1 MTNAETLPWIILL
14 LPLLSAAAILLF
26 TRKSSSVSALI
37 SVGSVIATLV
47 LAIGFRRLP
56 EGAES
61 VSLPWIDLGETFR
74 VAFGISIDSLSKGM
88 LLVVTVIGTLVHIFS
103 LGYMKDEDDAGKS
116 RYFAGLSLFMFSM
129 TGIVMANNFLMMFV
143 FWELVGVSSYIL
155 IGHWFQKDSAADA
168 SKKAFITNRI
178 GDFGFAIGILLV
190 WCITKSLDFGEIQTF
205 LTGPNAAGVNAG
217 LLTAA
222 ALLVF
227 MGTVGKSAQLPLH
240 VWLPDAMEGPTPVSA
255 LIHAATMVA
264 AGVYMLA
271 RVAFLIGA
279 SEVAAGIIAWVGAIT
294 ALVAALMATQQNDIK
309 RILAYSTLSQ
319 LGYMVMAVGAGSPE
333 AGMFHLYTHAFF
345 KALLFL
351 GAGAV
356 IYSCHHEQDI
366 WKMGGLRKKMP
377 LTFLTFVIGTA
388 ALCAFP
394 WITSGFWSKEA
405 VLLAA
410 WQHHAGMF
418 WVAAFVAA
426 LTTFYMTRLVIV
438 AFFGKPRTDAADH
451 AKEVPAIMWAPLVL
465 LAVMSLLSAVPTISD
480 AMSAQVPGHGEAH
493 SAIVEHAADHSAA
506 EESTTEA
513 TAEENATESGT
524 HAVAETDHG
533 SHAGHPPVVLFTS
546 LFMLVFGL
554 IGAVVTYRGQSR
566 DPIRIPVFANKF
578 YVDELYALIVRFVQ
592 DLTASILAGIDKYL
606 IDGLFA
612 RLPSAGAYGIG
623 NALRR
628 LQGGNL
634 QSYAFLFGLGIVI
647 VLYIVLGS

>member
-14 LPLLSAAAILLF
+14 LPLLSAAVILLF

-37 SVGSVIATLV
+37 SVGSVVATLV
-47 LAIGFRRLP
+47 LAIGFRHLP

-61 VSLPWIDLGETFR
+61 VALPWIDLGETFR
-74 VAFGISIDSLSKGM
+74 VAFGITIDGLSKGM

-103 LGYMKDEDDAGKS
+103 LGYMKGDAGKS

-155 IGHWFQKDSAADA
+155 IGHWFEKDSAADA
-168 SKKAFITNRI
+168 AKKAFITNRI

-190 WCITKSLDFGEIQTF
+190 WCITKSLDFGEIQAF
-205 LTGPNAAGVNAG
+205 LTGPNVTGVNAG

-279 SEVAAGIIAWVGAIT
+279 SDVAAGIIAWVGAIT
-294 ALVAALMATQQNDIK
+294 ALVAALMAIQQNDIK

-351 GAGAV
+351 GAGAI

-405 VLLAA
+405 VLVAA
-410 WQHHAGMF
+410 WQHNAGMF
-418 WVAAFVAA
+418 WIAAIVAA

-451 AKEVPAIMWAPLVL
+451 AKEVPAVMWAPLLL

-480 AMSAQVPGHGEAH
+480 AMSAQVPGHGEAVVDI
-493 SAIVEHAADHSAA
+493 AGPNGA
-506 EESTTEA
+506 EA
-513 TAEENATESGT
+513 TAAEGVTDAARTETEPQTVAANG
-524 HAVAETDHG
+524 HAN
-533 SHAGHPPVVLFTS
+533 HPSVVLSAS
-546 LFMLVFGL
+546 LFTLVVGF
-554 IGAVVTYRGQSR
+554 IGAVFYYRGQNR
-566 DPIRIPVFANKF
+566 DPIRIRLFANKF
-578 YVDELYALIVRFVQ
+578 YFDEFYAGIVRFGQ
-592 DLTASILAGIDKYL
+592 DLTASVLAGLDKYL
-606 IDGLFA
+606 VDGLFA
-612 RLPSAGAYGIG
+612 RLPSVGAYGIG
-623 NALRR
+623 NVLRR

-647 VLYIVLGS
+647 VLYLVLGR

>member
-14 LPLLSAAAILLF
+14 LPLLSAAVILLF

-61 VSLPWIDLGETFR
+61 AALPWIDLGETFR
-74 VAFGISIDSLSKGM
+74 VAFGITIDSLSKGM

-103 LGYMKDEDDAGKS
+103 LGYMKDDAGKS

-155 IGHWFQKDSAADA
+155 IGHWFEKDSAADA

-190 WCITKSLDFGEIQTF
+190 WCITKSLDFGEIQIF

-279 SEVAAGIIAWVGAIT
+279 SEFAAFTITWVGAIT

-351 GAGAV
+351 GAGAI

-410 WQHHAGMF
+410 WQYNAGVF
-418 WVAAFVAA
+418 YIAAFVAA

-451 AKEVPAIMWAPLVL
+451 AKEVPAVMWAPLAI

-493 SAIVEHAADHSAA
+493 STLAEHKGDHAVTEAALAETTSETAA
-506 EESTTEA
+506 EKPVAESE
-513 TAEENATESGT
+513 T
-524 HAVAETDHG
+524 HAVAEADH
-533 SHAGHPPVVLFTS
+533 AKHPSVVLYAS
-546 LFMLVFGL
+546 LFTLVVGF
-554 IGAVVTYRGQSR
+554 IGAIFYYRGQSR
-566 DPIRIPVFANKF
+566 DPIRIGVFANKF

-592 DLTASILAGIDKYL
+592 DLTASVLAGFDKYL

-647 VLYIVLGS
+647 VLYIVLGR

>member
-61 VSLPWIDLGETFR
+61 AALPWIDLGETFR
-74 VAFGISIDSLSKGM
+74 VAFGITIDSLSKGM

-103 LGYMKDEDDAGKS
+103 LGYMRDDAGTS

-155 IGHWFQKDSAADA
+155 IGHWFEKDSAADA

-279 SEVAAGIIAWVGAIT
+279 SEFAATAIAWLGAIT
-294 ALVAALMATQQNDIK
+294 ALLAALMATQQNDIK

-410 WQHHAGMF
+410 WQHNAVMF
-418 WVAAFVAA
+418 WIAAFVAA

-451 AKEVPAIMWAPLVL
+451 AKEVPAIMWAPLLL
-465 LAVMSLLSAVPTISD
+465 LAAMSLLSAVPTISD
-480 AMSAQVPGHGEAH
+480 AMSAQVPGHGESH
-493 SAIVEHAADHSAA
+493 SSLVEHADDHAA
-506 EESTTEA
+506 PD
-513 TAEENATESGT
+513 TAAQETSVAEGET
-524 HAVAETDHG
+524 HAVAETDH
-533 SHAGHPPVVLFTS
+533 ADHPSVVLYAS
-546 LFMLVFGL
+546 LFTLVVGF
-554 IGAVVTYRGQSR
+554 IGAIFYYRGQSR
-566 DPIRIPVFANKF
+566 DPIRIGVFANKF
-578 YVDELYALIVRFVQ
+578 YFDELYALIVRFVQ
-592 DLTASILAGIDKYL
+592 DLTATVLAGFDKYL
-606 IDGLFA
+606 VDGLFA

-647 VLYIVLGS
+647 VLYLVLGR